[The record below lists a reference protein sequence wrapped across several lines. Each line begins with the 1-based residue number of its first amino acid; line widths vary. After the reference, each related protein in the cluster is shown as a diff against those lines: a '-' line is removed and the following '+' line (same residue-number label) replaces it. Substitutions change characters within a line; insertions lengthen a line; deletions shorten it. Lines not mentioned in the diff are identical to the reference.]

1 MMNKSQFNASDFSNH
16 QEQLIVEKFKSQ
28 GGANVQ
34 EFCEH
39 GTREEC
45 KRNRA
50 ISDVCKKVTLLST
63 CVF

>member
-1 MMNKSQFNASDFSNH
+1 M
-16 QEQLIVEKFKSQ
+16 EKFKSQ

-45 KRNRA
+45 RRNRN
-50 ISDVCKKVTLLST
+50 SGDVCKKVIKIFKVLHLA
-63 CVF
+63 